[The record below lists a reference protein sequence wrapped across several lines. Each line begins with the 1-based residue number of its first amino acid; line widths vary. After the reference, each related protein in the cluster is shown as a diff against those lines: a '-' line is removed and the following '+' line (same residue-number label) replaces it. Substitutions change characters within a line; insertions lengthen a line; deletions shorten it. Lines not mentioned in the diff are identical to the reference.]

1 MTNTT
6 RTTIHSPCY
15 ITSRLMAG
23 IDVGDATISIEYGRA
38 QGRHGRHTYSYAIDI
53 PALPDGYES
62 SDLSGMG
69 NLQDGL
75 KSLLASLAAAAE
87 AYRYTMRGGHSD
99 NSDLFPP
106 EIMEWAYQNA
116 DGISMAESDLET
128 PNLIKEN

>member
-1 MTNTT
+1 MI
-6 RTTIHSPCY
+6 IHAPCY

-23 IDVGDATISIEYGRA
+23 IDVGDGTLSIEYGKHTD
-38 QGRHGRHTYSYAIDI
+38 RHGRHTYSYAIDI

-75 KSLLASLAAAAE
+75 KSLLAFLAAAAE
-87 AYRYTMRGGHSD
+87 AYRWNLRGGDSE

-116 DGISMAESDLET
+116 DEISMAELDLET